1 MLPARAGLESAAGAT
16 RPRPLSRDRGTGG
29 SSRWVRREDG
39 GARLRTMLSHGIAVL
54 LVEDDPT
61 FFEAFTRAIEQ
72 AADLR
77 LVGAAS
83 TFAEGRALIERTA
96 PDVLLVD
103 LGLPDG
109 SGIDLIR
116 LVRERHPDCDAMV
129 ATVFG
134 DEAHVIQSIEAG
146 ASGYLLKDSADG
158 DIAEQIRRLHG
169 GGSPISPVIARR
181 LLLRFRPAVP
191 LAGAAPR
198 ADLSARELEVLGLIT
213 KGFTFEEISR
223 LLAVSPHTVG
233 TYVKRIYGKLQVGS
247 KTEAVYEAR
256 KLGLVRD

>member
-1 MLPARAGLESAAGAT
+1 MRTARSGSRLPA
-16 RPRPLSRDRGTGG
+16 
-29 SSRWVRREDG
+29 
-39 GARLRTMLSHGIAVL
+39 MLSPGIAVL

-61 FFEAFTRAIEQ
+61 FIAAFTRAIER

-83 TFAEGRALIERTA
+83 TFAEGKALIERTA

-116 LVRERHPDCDAMV
+116 LARERHPDCDAMV

-146 ASGYLLKDSADG
+146 ATGYLLKDSADE

-181 LLLRFRPAVP
+181 LLTRFRPATP
-191 LAGAAPR
+191 APDAALR
-198 ADLSARELEVLGLIT
+198 AELSARELEVLGLIT

-223 LLAVSPHTVG
+223 LIAVSPHTVG

>member
-1 MLPARAGLESAAGAT
+1 
-16 RPRPLSRDRGTGG
+16 
-29 SSRWVRREDG
+29 
-39 GARLRTMLSHGIAVL
+39 MLSPGIAVL
-54 LVEDDPT
+54 VVEDDPT
-61 FFEAFTRAIEQ
+61 FYETFTRAVES
-72 AADLR
+72 APDLR
-77 LVGAAS
+77 LAGAAS
-83 TFAEGRALIERTA
+83 TFAEGKALLEKTR

-116 LVRERHPDCDAMV
+116 LAKERHPDCDAMV

-146 ASGYLLKDSADG
+146 ASGYLLKDSAAE
-158 DIAEQIRRLHG
+158 DIAEQVRRLHA

-181 LLLRFRPAVP
+181 LLARFQAPAP
-191 LAGAAPR
+191 ADKPAAK

-213 KGFTFEEISR
+213 KGFTFDEISR
-223 LLAVSPHTVG
+223 LLAVSPHTVS

>member
-1 MLPARAGLESAAGAT
+1 MT
-16 RPRPLSRDRGTGG
+16 T
-29 SSRWVRREDG
+29 
-39 GARLRTMLSHGIAVL
+39 VL
-54 LVEDDPT
+54 VVEDDT
-61 FFEAFTRAIEQ
+61 DFLARFCGFVS
-72 AADLR
+72 AADDLS
-77 LVGAAS
+77 LVGGAS
-83 TFAEGRALIERTA
+83 TLAEARQLIERQA
-96 PDVLLVD
+96 PDVLLTD

-116 LVRERHPDCDAMV
+116 LAKERHPDCDAMV

-146 ASGYLLKDSADG
+146 ASGYLLKDSAAE
-158 DIAEQIRRLHG
+158 DIAEQVRRLHA

-181 LLLRFRPAVP
+181 LLARFQAPAP
-191 LAGAAPR
+191 ADKPAAK

-213 KGFTFEEISR
+213 KGFTFDEISR
-223 LLAVSPHTVG
+223 LLAVSPHTVS

>member
-1 MLPARAGLESAAGAT
+1 
-16 RPRPLSRDRGTGG
+16 
-29 SSRWVRREDG
+29 
-39 GARLRTMLSHGIAVL
+39 MLSPGIGVL

-61 FFEAFTRAIEQ
+61 FFAAFTRAIER
-72 AADLR
+72 APDLR
-77 LVGAAS
+77 LLGSA
-83 TFAEGRALIERTA
+83 TTCAEGRALIERTA

-146 ASGYLLKDSADG
+146 ASGYLLKDSADE
-158 DIAEQIRRLHG
+158 DIAEQIRSLHG

-181 LLLRFRPAVP
+181 LLTRFRPA
-191 LAGAAPR
+191 APTGETVAR
-198 ADLSARELEVLGLIT
+198 VDLSARELEVLGLIT

-223 LLAVSPHTVG
+223 LIAVSPHTVG